1 MKNINLKKNKGSITN
16 ILIIIGL
23 LVIIFIGVL
32 FFRSPNKK
40 QEETRDAD
48 KSESQESKD
57 NDFNQKLL
65 SVINDFI
72 GLPYIAS
79 PLDEETLYTEKGFNS
94 TTLVLSVVAK
104 THQEENPEEII
115 KKINYY
121 PPEVVKFQNRNHFS
135 SYRNK
140 VSFYFNDITDIIGK
154 EKTKTKNVILNKEN
168 KNGKR
173 IIDIEWERG
182 IELKYIPIE
191 FASSILP
198 SIPSPS
204 GVMFVQDGDEEIGL
218 DVRGEGII
226 IENKDFI
233 YSSSKEKSVISV
245 DFLEYIEGT
254 NFDGII
260 IYEFVEI

>member
-1 MKNINLKKNKGSITN
+1 MKKNNLRKEKGSITAV
-16 ILIIIGL
+16 LIIIGL
-23 LVIIFIGVL
+23 LVVVFIGVL
-32 FFRSPNKK
+32 FFRPPAKK
-40 QEETRDAD
+40 QEEVKDVHKNELQEDRDV
-48 KSESQESKD
+48 
-57 NDFNQKLL
+57 DFNQKLI
-65 SVINDFI
+65 SIVDDFI

-79 PLDEETLYTEKGFNS
+79 PLNEETLYTEEGFNS
-94 TTLVLSVVAK
+94 TTLILSVVAK
-104 THQEENPEEII
+104 AHQEKKPEEVI

-140 VSFYFNDITDIIGK
+140 VSFYFNDITDSVGK
-154 EKTKTKNVILNKEN
+154 EKTKTKNVILNKKN

-173 IIDIEWERG
+173 IIDIEWERE

-191 FASSILP
+191 FVSSVLP

-226 IENKDFI
+226 IENKDFV
-233 YSSSKEKSVISV
+233 YSSSKEKSVV
-245 DFLEYIEGT
+245 RVNFLEYIEST
-254 NFDGII
+254 SFDGII